1 MFKIG
6 KGIYRQNILEFL
18 DNLIFMLSKKL
29 LWLLPIIFIAVAF
42 FCFQNDA
49 AEKIS
54 SSGIVTTA
62 GEWFGFSETVDNKY
76 QIVTVID
83 STKKVMAV
91 YQIDL
96 ASGAIKICAV
106 RKLSYDMQI
115 ENLNTKKPLP
125 NEIRALLE
133 AQ

>member
-1 MFKIG
+1 MAAFF
-6 KGIYRQNILEFL
+6 R
-18 DNLIFMLSKKL
+18 SKLKWFIPL
-29 LWLLPIIFIAVAF
+29 ALVIIFI
-42 FCFQNDA
+42 FCLRNDA

-76 QIVTVID
+76 QLVTVVD
-83 STKKVMAV
+83 SSRQVMAV

-96 ASGAIKICAV
+96 SSGAIKICSV

-115 ENLNTKKPLP
+115 ENLNTQKPLP
-125 NEIRALLE
+125 SEIRALINT
-133 AQ
+133 Q